1 MPEINK
7 TNRQVSDVFF
17 CDLKTKKPFL
27 YFDTANTTTVGLS
40 GDAVYAMAKGARRI
54 AFANPMAGTLQLQA
68 QVYPYKFFAMFS
80 DGVFENNALYADRQV
95 VECSKAGELTLVVP
109 KNGTIQ
115 VGTVFAYPDGSLG
128 DDTAMIEGTYADGK
142 FTAAAEKIVA
152 GSKYVV
158 GYIVNRTGVRKI
170 SFTNK
175 KYPKDYYIT
184 MSTLDKDENGI
195 MTPFRIVIYKATPQ
209 RNFELTFNSEGDP
222 ATVNMTYP
230 HKNCV
235 RTQ

>member
-7 TNRQVSDVFF
+7 ANRQVCDVFF

-68 QVYPYKFFAMFS
+68 MVYPYKFFAMFS

-95 VECSKAGELTLVVP
+95 VECSKAGELTLTVP

-175 KYPKDYYIT
+175 KYPKDYYVT

-195 MTPFRIVIYKATPQ
+195 MTPFRIVVYKATPQ

-222 ATVNMTYP
+222 ATVNMTLE
-230 HKNCV
+230 C
-235 RTQ
+235 